1 MRVPPLRSGEDVLK
15 FFNRQRRARSSAWT
29 EPGSSNPW
37 VGGSNPSGRAIDFSH
52 FVAIFS
58 RFLPIAS
65 LSPYAQGI
73 FLLHFPPLE
82 CCDASHTKERPP
94 ARCRLADGS
103 AAGKAGRGG

>member
-15 FFNRQRRARSSAWT
+15 FSNGQRRARSSAWT

-52 FVAIFS
+52 FAAIFS

-65 LSPYAQGI
+65 LSP
-73 FLLHFPPLE
+73 
-82 CCDASHTKERPP
+82 TR
-94 ARCRLADGS
+94 
-103 AAGKAGRGG
+103 RGFFVALTAT